1 MPPLNGIFILAELP
15 AEIADRIR
23 AINERYD
30 QKLARYK
37 PPHITLTGSSGA
49 GPIPPSADIDE
60 IRAKLQPITA
70 STAPIT
76 LSFGPPQHFMQT
88 NILVLPIDPHG
99 PIRILHDRLVT
110 SGLPFTRARYTFSPH
125 ATLSLYPTLDPK
137 SIRELLKTRMPEP
150 FVISAIQLYHTR
162 DPQPSRKLLEL
173 PLTGESP
180 KA

>member
-1 MPPLNGIFILAELP
+1 LPLNGIFILAELP
-15 AEIADRIR
+15 GETAERIR

-49 GPIPPSADIDE
+49 GPIPPSIDVE
-60 IRAKLQPITA
+60 DMRARVQPITD

-76 LSFGPPQHFMQT
+76 LSFGPPQRFMQT
-88 NILVLPIDPHG
+88 DIIVLPIDPHG

-125 ATLSLYPTLDPK
+125 TTLSLYPSLDPK
-137 SIRELLKTRMPEP
+137 SIRELLRTRMPEP

-173 PLTGESP
+173 PLTGASP